1 MVALQTVPG
10 QVLGEKRKEVAAVKR
25 QPKARPVFLLV
36 RRCAGRAKRT
46 KAAVVAMEI
55 VEKVMERGVTEGA
68 MEKMIEAPTVRRERI
83 EPAYKVEV
91 VSDEVAIRGE
101 VEDPLAGNG
110 GCSTKTD
117 RNKAV

>member
-1 MVALQTVPG
+1 
-10 QVLGEKRKEVAAVKR
+10 
-25 QPKARPVFLLV
+25 
-36 RRCAGRAKRT
+36 
-46 KAAVVAMEI
+46 
-55 VEKVMERGVTEGA
+55 
-68 MEKMIEAPTVRRERI
+68 VRRERI

-117 RNKAV
+117 RNKAM